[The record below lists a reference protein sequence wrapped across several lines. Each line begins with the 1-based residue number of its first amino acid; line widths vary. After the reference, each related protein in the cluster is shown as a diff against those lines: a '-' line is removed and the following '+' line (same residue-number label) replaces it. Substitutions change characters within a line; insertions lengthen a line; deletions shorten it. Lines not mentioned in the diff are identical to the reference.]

1 MSLVNKPGSLRR
13 TETEAEFEIDPEF
26 DIDPELES
34 GIDNND
40 PFRLGW
46 RYITQVLPDG
56 ETHTLTV
63 PLTPHDLLFPQEN
76 DQAVQLEP
84 HVEDCLYLYAALKF
98 HLAGV
103 PGVKVLADHR
113 VWFDVPDLK
122 PLGPD
127 VVVFFDYFDTGHTG
141 TFEVAQFGARP
152 ILVVEIASADTR
164 KNDYR
169 IKKEFYHQ
177 AGAAYY
183 LIIDARIRAGQRKA
197 AWLVA
202 FRHTPDGYE
211 PIPADDQGRIWVE
224 PLNVGFQIVDLQVRC
239 IQAETGRTIDSYLDQ
254 AFGRIAAEERALAE
268 SVARRAAEAESRAAE
283 ERALAESVARRTAEA
298 ESRAAEERALA
309 AEERALVETA
319 ARLSLEAQM
328 AALQVELRR
337 LRGEDQEPRETSS

>member
-1 MSLVNKPGSLRR
+1 MSLVEQPS
-13 TETEAEFEIDPEF
+13 TTPAIDPE
-26 DIDPELES
+26 S
-34 GIDNND
+34 GIALDD

-63 PLTPHDLLFPQEN
+63 PLTPHDLLFPQES

-98 HLAGV
+98 HLANA
-103 PGVKVLADHR
+103 PGAKVLADHR
-113 VWFDVPDLK
+113 VRFDVPDLE

-127 VVVFFDYFDTGHTG
+127 VVVFFDYFDTTHTG

-177 AGAAYY
+177 AQAAYY
-183 LIIDARIRAGQRKA
+183 LIIDSRVRLGQRQA

-224 PLNVGFQIVDLQVRC
+224 PLNLWLQIVDLQVRC
-239 IQAETGRTIDSYLDQ
+239 IQGGTGRTIDSYIDQ
-254 AFGRIAAEERALAE
+254 AFGRLEAEARTQLEITARLEADTRTQLEIAARLEAEAEVRAETTARHAAE
-268 SVARRAAEAESRAAE
+268 AEARAAEARATAE
-283 ERALAESVARRTAEA
+283 TVARLMAEA
-298 ESRAAEERALA
+298 EARA
-309 AEERALVETA
+309 ETA
-319 ARLSLEAQM
+319 ARQTAEAQLAALEA
-328 AALQVELRR
+328 ELRR
-337 LRGEDQEPRETSS
+337 LRGEE

>member
-13 TETEAEFEIDPEF
+13 TETEAEFEIEPEF
-26 DIDPELES
+26 EIDPELES

-46 RYITQVLPDG
+46 RSIRQVLPDG

-84 HVEDCLYLYAALKF
+84 HVEDCLYLHAALKF

-103 PGVKVLADHR
+103 PGVKVLADHC
-113 VWFDVPDLK
+113 VQFDVPDLK

-183 LIIDARIRAGQRKA
+183 LIIDARIRAGRRKA

-254 AFGRIAAEERALAE
+254 AFGRIEAEERALAE
-268 SVARRAAEAESRAAE
+268 AAGRLAAESEARQEAAARLTAEAETRAAKAEARAAEAQTRA
-283 ERALAESVARRTAEA
+283 
-298 ESRAAEERALA
+298 
-309 AEERALVETA
+309 ETA
-319 ARLSLEAQM
+319 ARLSLEDQL
-328 AALQVELRR
+328 AALQAELRR
-337 LRGEDQEPRETSS
+337 LRGEDQEPRETTS